1 MLLRPLG
8 HVGLSIVSVLALS
21 ACDQKKEPEKVE
33 EKTPV
38 KTAEQPATAAPGLK
52 TDKGVDAASKTIRIG
67 ALNDESGP
75 AAAIGVPYA
84 LGKRILAEEVNAGGS
99 GILPEGWKVQLIEK
113 DHGYDPAKS
122 QEAFESVKNDVLY
135 FATSFGTP
143 PTMPLRP
150 FLEKESIVAYPA
162 SLSSQ
167 MAEFA
172 FTPPAGPS
180 YVIEAARA
188 ADWVAGKGDKSKI
201 KAGILYDQTD
211 YGADGL
217 AGWKKGTA
225 ANGLTIAV
233 ERAVKP
239 GQKDFTAEISEL
251 KNAGITHVFLAILP
265 SSTGPVLGTA
275 AKLSFAPTWIGATP
289 AWIDAFFAH
298 PKLPAAVFANFYL
311 ATGLPYWA
319 EPVPGMDKFL
329 AAFEKHGKA
338 LNARPDSYVLMSYL
352 QGRIGLEAARRAIE
366 SGDAT
371 RAGYLASLKS
381 LKGFEAGGLLQPLDF
396 SSLPYVTST
405 KARILAPD
413 FTKTTWRVD
422 SPYAEPTALG
432 AKTE

>member
-1 MLLRPLG
+1 MFLRPLG
-8 HVGLSIVSVLALS
+8 WVGVSIVSVLAAS
-21 ACDQKKEPEKVE
+21 GCDQKKEPAKVE
-33 EKTPV
+33 EKAAAVKPAEPV
-38 KTAEQPATAAPGLK
+38 APAAPALK
-52 TDKGVDAASKTIRIG
+52 TDKGVDVEAKTIKIG

-99 GILPEGWKVQLIEK
+99 GLLPEGWKVQLVEK

-122 QEAFESVKNDVLY
+122 QEAFESIKNDVLY

-143 PTMPLRP
+143 PTLPLRP
-150 FLEKESIVAYPA
+150 FLEKDLIVAYPA

-180 YVIEAARA
+180 YVIEAMRA
-188 ADWVAGKGDKSKI
+188 ADWVAEKADKSKV

-225 ANGLTIAV
+225 AHGMTIAV

-251 KNAGITHVFLAILP
+251 KKAGVTHVFLAILP

-275 AKLSFAPTWIGATP
+275 AKLTFGPTWIGATP
-289 AWIDAFFAH
+289 SWIDAFFAH

-338 LNARPDSYVLMSYL
+338 LNARPDSYLLMSYL
-352 QGRIGLEAARRAIE
+352 QGRIGLEVARRAIE
-366 SGDAT
+366 AGDIT
-371 RAGYLASLKS
+371 RAGYSASLKS

-413 FTKTTWRVD
+413 FAKTTWRVE
-422 SPYAEPTALG
+422 SPYATPSAEG
-432 AKTE
+432 K